1 MLTFSVTAV
10 KKVVKIVVCVPLEI
24 CLAYEDRIT
33 SKDSTILKRSIYKA
47 QLGFTHCQLTVNQ
60 HWSKLN

>member
-24 CLAYEDRIT
+24 CLAYEDRIP

-47 QLGFTHCQLTVNQ
+47 
-60 HWSKLN
+60 